1 MKQKAARK
9 IKRKWPFALL
19 ATASL
24 FLLVLNFSPSAAL
37 HSTGRSSPRQE
48 TPAKISTSPRH
59 TADSSKVIGIKEWQE
74 ELETLFGNH
83 EWNRSQIL
91 SQKVTVDSEIYLL
104 GVPPPSEQEIT
115 IIQAKVDALWQKTP
129 PSRRLQYQKVFSKI
143 IADYDP
149 FGTEGKRV
157 IQIDL
162 PDEPNGRL
170 TGFTCSTDDFA
181 TITAQFN
188 NGEMTSLKN
197 LRGFAAPHAGLP
209 LKRFRK
215 LISMDDAE

>member
-1 MKQKAARK
+1 ME
-9 IKRKWPFALL
+9 RKWPLALFAI
-19 ATASL
+19 ASL
-24 FLLVLNFSPSAAL
+24 LLLVFNFSPSAAL
-37 HSTGRSSPRQE
+37 HSTGGSSPRQK
-48 TPAKISTSPRH
+48 TPVKIPTSPRD
-59 TADSSKVIGIKEWQE
+59 TADTSEAIGIKEWQE

-83 EWNRSQIL
+83 EWSRSQIL

-104 GVPPPSEQEIT
+104 GVPPPSDQEIT
-115 IIQAKVDALWQKTP
+115 IIQAKVDALWRKTP
-129 PSRRLQYQKVFSKI
+129 PSRRLKYQKVFSKI

-209 LKRFRK
+209 LQRFRK
-215 LISMDDAE
+215 LIAMDDAD